1 MNISDNMMNICSNY
15 RVKKGAV
22 FFLNFVAAFVLFY
35 PMFQAIP
42 LLAIIALTIAI
53 TSAIVPSISLIIIII
68 LYSSYAFIIHIEYG
82 IIEFFVAL
90 MFFVFDVKNKK
101 DIWILLILTT
111 PIFLKYQ
118 APFLTIFLT
127 MVVIKE
133 NWESSSFILTIQSAF
148 LSTFLGAYPWGYSD
162 IKIDR
167 HFSFI
172 INDLSGAL
180 SNQFNAMNS
189 YDPANLSTF
198 IVRNLLFFTIFIIAA
213 KVIITI
219 AGRISFK
226 EENVENKELQKLLG
240 LAIGMGLMFIFS
252 IGASYINAKNYF
264 VVKSIIYAVFSFAP
278 VLIASYLYGMLK
290 KFDTYN
296 EINNKFKKYNWDSI
310 AGYEDVK
317 EEIKEAIHPYIDK
330 ETHKKILD
338 MNLEIVRGI
347 LLYGPTGVG
356 KTLFARV
363 IAGETKMNFIPVK
376 CSDFL
381 SKWVG
386 ESEAQLK
393 NVFVEARQKAP
404 CIIFFDEIEAF
415 LMART
420 NLENT
425 WEQTIVTTFLAEMDG
440 FERLQNVLI
449 IGATNYPNKI
459 DPAVIRPGRFDKII
473 YIPHPDEEARKDI
486 FNLYLKDKPV
496 KEKIDLDLLVKSS
509 ERYTPADICAVVAE
523 AYRTSNY
530 TAISNE
536 DLLNLL
542 NQNKATMTYEMLEV
556 YKEFSVKF
564 GRRKFIDK
572 EDEEDNC
579 KRLTWDSMAG
589 MEEVK
594 KEVKRYIELPLKN
607 PDIYDLFK
615 IKQSKGILLFGP
627 PGCGKTLLARILAD
641 QCKVAFFPVKCSEI
655 LRAYK
660 GESEVNVREIFR
672 KAKENKP
679 AIIFFDEIDALAEKR
694 GSSDTKVV
702 EQMLLEMDGV
712 EELKNVFVIGATN
725 RIDAVDDALLR
736 PGRFDKL
743 IFIGIPDYESRIE
756 LIRIYLCE
764 RKHEIDLEEAAKIT
778 EGYTGA
784 EIEYIV
790 NRAAIFAAEDY
801 IKGNLRCI
809 SMKDLYDAVD
819 STPKGLTESD
829 IQHYK
834 KLSKKAR

>member
-1 MNISDNMMNICSNY
+1 MNFKDILMNLCSNY
-15 RVKKGAV
+15 KVKKGIRFV
-22 FFLNFVAAFVLFY
+22 LNFIAAFILFY
-35 PMFQAIP
+35 PVFPAVP
-42 LLAIIALTIAI
+42 LLAMVALAIAI
-53 TSAIVPSISLIIIII
+53 TSIIVPSIALITIII
-68 LYSSYAFIIHIEYG
+68 LYSAYAFVIHIEYG
-82 IIEFFVAL
+82 IIEFFIAL
-90 MFFVFDVKNKK
+90 TFFAFDIKNKK
-101 DIWILLILTT
+101 DIWILLFLST

-127 MVVIKE
+127 MIVVKE
-133 NWESSSFILTIQSAF
+133 NWESSSFILILQSAF
-148 LSTFLGAYPWGYSD
+148 LSTFIGNYPWAYSD

-167 HFSFI
+167 HFNFY
-172 INDLSGAL
+172 INDLSSAIP
-180 SNQFNAMNS
+180 NQFNAMNNYNTNS
-189 YDPANLSTF
+189 LSTF
-198 IVRNLLFFTIFIIAA
+198 VIKNLLFFIIFIIATE
-213 KVIITI
+213 VIITI
-219 AGRISFK
+219 TGKISFK
-226 EENVENKELQKLLG
+226 EENVKDKELQKIFG
-240 LAIGMGLMFIFS
+240 LAVGMGLTFILS
-252 IGASYINAKNYF
+252 VGISYMNGKDYF
-264 VVKSIIYAVFSFAP
+264 LSKCIVYAVASFLP
-278 VLIASYLYGMLK
+278 VFIASYLSGILR
-290 KFDTYN
+290 KFSTYN
-296 EINNKFKKYNWDSI
+296 EIHNKFKKYTWDSI
-310 AGYEDVK
+310 AGYNDVK
-317 EEIKEAIHPYIDK
+317 EELKEAIHPYIDK
-330 ETHKKILD
+330 ETHKRIQD
-338 MNLEIVRGI
+338 MNLEIIRGI

-393 NVFVEARQKAP
+393 NIFIQARQKAP
-404 CIIFFDEIEAF
+404 CIIFFDEIESF

-420 NLENT
+420 NLENS

-440 FERLQNVLI
+440 FEKLQNVLI

-496 KEKIDLDLLVKSS
+496 KEKIDLDLLVKNS
-509 ERYTPADICAVVAE
+509 ERYTPADICAVVTE
-523 AYRTSNY
+523 VYRTSNY

-542 NQNKATMTYEMLEV
+542 NQNKATMTYEMMEV
-556 YKEFSVKF
+556 YKEFSIKF

-572 EDEEDNC
+572 EDEEANC
-579 KRLTWDSMAG
+579 KRLTWNSMAG

-594 KEVKRYIELPLKN
+594 KEVKRYVEFPLKN
-607 PDIYDLFK
+607 SDIYDLFK

-627 PGCGKTLLARILAD
+627 PGCGKTLLAKILAD
-641 QCKVAFFPVKCSEI
+641 QCKVEFFPVKCAEI

-660 GESEVNVREIFR
+660 GESEINVREVFR

-694 GSSDTKVV
+694 GSSDTKIV

-712 EELKNVFVIGATN
+712 DELKNVFVIGATN
-725 RIDAVDDALLR
+725 RIDAVDEALLR

-743 IFIGIPDYESRIE
+743 IFIGLPDYDSRIK
-756 LIRIYLCE
+756 LIKTYLCE

-790 NRAAIFAAEDY
+790 NRAAIFTVEDY
-801 IKGNLRCI
+801 IKGNLRSI
-809 SMKDLYDAVD
+809 SMEDLHSAVD
-819 STPKGLTESD
+819 STPKGLVESD
-829 IQHYK
+829 IEHYK